1 MAEEQIATED
11 ELVDEVED
19 VADGY
24 AELVVHVSRLLAVE
38 DEEPRAVRAG
48 DLTALQ
54 TTDYTVVF
62 NEHGENGW
70 SLYRNNGVQPVD
82 LTDEYGIE
90 AVDDVVDA
98 IHSEVDDTE
107 NSQRDG
113 R

>member
-1 MAEEQIATED
+1 MTEEQIATED

-24 AELVVHVSRLLAVE
+24 AELVVHISRLLAVE

-48 DLTALQ
+48 DLIALQ

-70 SLYRNNGVQPVD
+70 SLYRNNAVQPVD
-82 LTDEYGIE
+82 LTDEHDIE
-90 AVDDVVDA
+90 TVDDVVDT
-98 IHSEVDDTE
+98 IHEGVS
-107 NSQRDG
+107 DG
-113 R
+113 G